1 MAVRKYKYCIILV
14 AVLLVVFIPI
24 STGNDDSN
32 DNGVIS
38 KLVIDHDGGADD
50 AMAIFMALLYEKY
63 FNGPTLMA
71 LSTTHGNVNESQ
83 AFHNTQ
89 RILDIAGRRD
99 VPIYRGSNTSLVI
112 SVPAEDWFGVDGLGD
127 NENKP
132 IEPIEA
138 QSIHAALGIIHL
150 VNKHPGEVIL
160 VAIGSLTNIAL
171 AMRLEPQLVSRLS
184 HLYVGAGHVYS
195 EIEPTPEFNAEQDAE
210 AYHIIMQNANPEKVT
225 ILPFSQVGTKNIT
238 RQWREEVLG
247 AIPTKIITSLNS
259 FERISI
265 TYADYWSLLDPVV
278 LGVVLNDTIVG
289 DVKYSQNDIVLCGEQ
304 RGINTN
310 NFTTMKEANVK
321 VINGILQEE
330 YKELLLTIFSAE
342 LQNKHA

>member
-1 MAVRKYKYCIILV
+1 MEVRKYKYWVVLV
-14 AVLLVVFIPI
+14 AVFVVVFIPI
-24 STGNDDSN
+24 SIYYFSTSNDSSN
-32 DNGVIS
+32 DNGPMS
-38 KLVIDHDGGADD
+38 KLIIDHDGGADD

-63 FNGPTLMA
+63 FNGPTLIA

-83 AFHNTQ
+83 AFMNTQ

-127 NENKP
+127 NENEP

-138 QSIHAALGIIHL
+138 QSMHSALGIIEL
-150 VNKHPGEVIL
+150 VNRHPGEVTL

-171 AMRLEPQLVSRLS
+171 AMRLEPQLVTRLS

-195 EIEPTPEFNAEQDAE
+195 ESEPTPEFNAEQDAE
-210 AYHIIMQNANPEKVT
+210 AYHVIMQNANPDKVT

-238 RQWREEVLG
+238 RQWREQVLG

-265 TYADYWSLLDPVV
+265 TYSDYWSLLDPIV

-289 DVKYSQNDIVLCGEQ
+289 DVKYSQNDIILCGEQ

-310 NFTTMKEANVK
+310 NFTTIEEANVK
-321 VINGILQEE
+321 VINQILQEE
-330 YKELLLTIFSAE
+330 YKELLLAIFSAE
-342 LQNKHA
+342 L

>member
-1 MAVRKYKYCIILV
+1 MEVRKYKYWIILV
-14 AVLLVVFIPI
+14 AVFVVVFIPI
-24 STGNDDSN
+24 STSNDSSN
-32 DNGVIS
+32 DNGPIS
-38 KLVIDHDGGADD
+38 KLIIDHDGGADD

-63 FNGPTLMA
+63 FNGPTLIA

-83 AFHNTQ
+83 AFMNSQ
-89 RILDIAGRRD
+89 RILNIAGRHD

-127 NENKP
+127 NENEP

-138 QSIHAALGIIHL
+138 QSIHAALGIIEL
-150 VNKHPGEVIL
+150 VNKHPGEVTL

-195 EIEPTPEFNAEQDAE
+195 ESEPTPEFNAEQDAE

-225 ILPFSQVGTKNIT
+225 ILPFSQVGTKDIT
-238 RQWREEVLG
+238 RQWREQVLG

-265 TYADYWSLLDPVV
+265 TYSDYWSLLDPIV

-289 DVKYSQNDIVLCGEQ
+289 DVKYSQNNIILCGEQ

-310 NFTTMKEANVK
+310 NFTTIEEANVK
-321 VINGILQEE
+321 VINQILQEE

-342 LQNKHA
+342 L

>member
-1 MAVRKYKYCIILV
+1 MEVRKYKYWVVLV
-14 AVLLVVFIPI
+14 AVFVVVFIPI
-24 STGNDDSN
+24 STSNDSSN
-32 DNGVIS
+32 DNGPMS
-38 KLVIDHDGGADD
+38 KLIIDHDGGADD

-63 FNGPTLMA
+63 FNGPTLIA

-83 AFHNTQ
+83 AFMNTQ

-127 NENKP
+127 NENEP

-138 QSIHAALGIIHL
+138 QSMHSALGIIEL
-150 VNKHPGEVIL
+150 VNRHPGEVTL

-171 AMRLEPQLVSRLS
+171 AMRLEPQLVTRLS

-195 EIEPTPEFNAEQDAE
+195 ESEPTPEFNAEQDAE
-210 AYHIIMQNANPEKVT
+210 AYHVIMQNANPDKVT

-238 RQWREEVLG
+238 RQWREQVLG

-265 TYADYWSLLDPVV
+265 TYSDYWSLLDPIV

-289 DVKYSQNDIVLCGEQ
+289 DVKYSQNDIILCGEQ

-310 NFTTMKEANVK
+310 NFTTIEEANVK
-321 VINGILQEE
+321 VINQILQEE
-330 YKELLLTIFSAE
+330 YKELLLAIFSAE
-342 LQNKHA
+342 L